1 MDRVYRLYRK
11 MHTSKSALYKKLIH
25 FYLRTVYTCD
35 IMPQTIIGENPHFAH
50 QGMGVVIN
58 QDAIIGNHVKI
69 GAHVVIGGRNGNP
82 VVPHIGDNVEI
93 GAGAILL
100 GEITVGNNAIIGGG
114 TVVVKSVPENAV
126 VVGNPGRVI
135 KYVNEEKS

>member
-1 MDRVYRLYRK
+1 MDRVYRLYKK
-11 MHTSKSALYKKLIH
+11 MHTSKNAIYRKLLH

-35 IMPQTIIGENPHFAH
+35 IMPQTVIGENTHFAH

-58 QDAIIGNHVKI
+58 QDAVIGNNVKI

-82 VVPHIGDNVEI
+82 IVPHIGNDVEI

-100 GEITVGNNAIIGGG
+100 GEITIGDNCIIGAGS
-114 TVVVKSVPENAV
+114 VVLKSAPPNAV
-126 VVGNPGRVI
+126 VVGNPGKII
-135 KYVNEEKS
+135 K